1 MNFVERLQQSLTLLW
16 EYLPALLGAGV
27 VLLLGYILAKLVQKG
42 IARLLRRLHLNEW
55 LRRGGVMSAVDSAA
69 THFNPS
75 RVVAHLA
82 FWVVMFTAMLVAAN
96 ALGIDSLAPVFSE
109 LVGYVP
115 SVIAAIVIVILGIV
129 LGDFV
134 SGLIMASTHALH
146 GGPTLAR
153 AGKAGVVLLAVFM
166 ALQELGVATN
176 IVTTAFAI
184 IFGAVVDDAVG
195 DQVRVTVV
203 AAGFDRLLPSAT
215 TREGRFA
222 KLLEG
227 SAPATPAPASAP
239 AEEPVPA
246 PSPLPSILRDDDED
260 DVFTKVSE
268 TVRIDEDDLDIPDF
282 LKH

>member
-1 MNFVERLQQSLTLLW
+1 VNFVERLQQSLTLLW

-184 IFGAVVDDAVG
+184 IFGAVAL
-195 DQVRVTVV
+195 
-203 AAGFDRLLPSAT
+203 AAALAFGLGNRDLAGEI
-215 TREGRFA
+215 TREWYERYRA
-222 KLLEG
+222 EREAIDKEVATEEAAEG
-227 SAPATPAPASAP
+227 IGDHPPT
-239 AEEPVPA
+239 
-246 PSPLPSILRDDDED
+246 
-260 DVFTKVSE
+260 T
-268 TVRIDEDDLDIPDF
+268 
-282 LKH
+282 

>member
-42 IARLLRRLHLNEW
+42 VARLLRRLQLNEW

-69 THFNPS
+69 ARFNPS

-184 IFGAVVDDAVG
+184 IFGAVAL
-195 DQVRVTVV
+195 
-203 AAGFDRLLPSAT
+203 AAALAFGLGNRDLAGEI
-215 TREGRFA
+215 TREWYMRYRA
-222 KLLEG
+222 ERDAIDKEVATEEVAEG
-227 SAPATPAPASAP
+227 IGEGAPKA
-239 AEEPVPA
+239 
-246 PSPLPSILRDDDED
+246 
-260 DVFTKVSE
+260 
-268 TVRIDEDDLDIPDF
+268 
-282 LKH
+282 